1 MLAQPPTTFSNTSYT
16 GLRIKGLYD
25 GAQFTRSI
33 QHLAVGQ
40 KAASRNDRLSPH
52 ILLDIQSIGAV
63 MLILAAKRSA
73 EVLMKL
79 ETFMYLLAVW
89 VLVHV
94 LLAQRNLN
102 PTLRSV
108 LKVVENE
115 DLTKLVSALLPA

>member
-1 MLAQPPTTFSNTSYT
+1 
-16 GLRIKGLYD
+16 
-25 GAQFTRSI
+25 
-33 QHLAVGQ
+33 
-40 KAASRNDRLSPH
+40 
-52 ILLDIQSIGAV
+52 